1 MTTRKDKTNQ
11 PAELQITTI
20 GDLQVSYKQLS
31 DAHLSQRFTNNPEF
45 KAKFLKTFSDLVFS
59 QNQDVLDL
67 LPKMNQNSL
76 LNSVFKATEAG
87 ASFSKGEASLI
98 PFKIYKKVMEGN
110 VEKKIDTG
118 EYTALVIIDINFQ
131 KQQILKLQNCK
142 RFFTAEVHEGV
153 KVIENL
159 MTGTT
164 DFEGENDVTKQTV
177 GYYACF
183 ITTEGEK
190 YDKFMT
196 NSQIIDRAKFS
207 PQYKAEN
214 YKNTSNNIHFKK
226 VVVRNLLKEIPKVSD
241 ELKSIISVEEAA
253 EYAEYVEVHEA
264 IESVPE
270 TKKINQLE
278 EAKKELAKEKP
289 KAKPKTEKVDNET
302 GEVEEVESEEEFF

>member
-1 MTTRKDKTNQ
+1 M
-11 PAELQITTI
+11 
-20 GDLQVSYKQLS
+20 
-31 DAHLSQRFTNNPEF
+31 
-45 KAKFLKTFSDLVFS
+45 
-59 QNQDVLDL
+59 
-67 LPKMNQNSL
+67 
-76 LNSVFKATEAG
+76 
-87 ASFSKGEASLI
+87 
-98 PFKIYKKVMEGN
+98 
-110 VEKKIDTG
+110 
-118 EYTALVIIDINFQ
+118 IIDIPTFSKTANSETS
-131 KQQILKLQNCK
+131 KLQ

-159 MTGTT
+159 KTGTT
-164 DFEGENDVTKQTV
+164 DFEGDNDVTKPTI

-214 YKNTSNNIHFKK
+214 YKNTTNNIHFEK

-241 ELKSIISVEEAA
+241 ELRSIISVEEAA

-264 IESVPE
+264 IEEAPE
-270 TKKINQLE
+270 SQPKKVNRLE

-289 KAKPKTEKVDNET
+289 
-302 GEVEEVESEEEFF
+302 ES